1 MFTIPADHPAL
12 PGHFPGQPI
21 VPAVVILDEMSEQ
34 LVAFAPGAQISRIL
48 SAKFVSPL
56 LPEQPCSVAFVRRDN
71 GQIRFVCSSEGREV
85 ASGLLDIDEIAS

>member
-21 VPAVVILDEMSEQ
+21 VPAVVILDEMCEQ
-34 LVAFAPGAQISRIL
+34 LAAFAAGSQISRII
-48 SAKFVSPL
+48 SAKFISPL
-56 LPEQPCSVAFVRRDN
+56 LPEQACNVAFTRRDN

-85 ASGLLDIDEIAS
+85 ASGLLDMDEIAP